1 MKTDI
6 NLAQITRGISHF
18 LHRFHVL
25 IFVITIIGGLSVAT
39 FMLYTV
45 ILSTA
50 PSSTQP
56 PPTTFDKETIEKV
69 ETLRDNNDAPTPL
82 IKPEG
87 RTNPFE

>member
-1 MKTDI
+1 MKAEI
-6 NLAQITRGISHF
+6 NLEQITRGISHF

-25 IFVITIIGGLSVAT
+25 IFVITILGGLAVAT
-39 FMLYTV
+39 FMLYNV

-56 PPTTFDKETIEKV
+56 PPTTFDKDTIKKV
-69 ETLRDNNDAPTPL
+69 ETLRDNNDTPSPL